1 MTMSDSYLRRVI
13 HSFEERRDRVAMR
26 IVGDDREIYTF
37 GESLDIIRSL
47 AFRIEQEN
55 VDFGDRV
62 ALMGEN
68 HPSWALAYLAVLY
81 RGSVCVPLDPQGE
94 IETLT
99 NFIENS
105 EAKLAFIGSDQV
117 EKFQQI
123 EEKLGRHI
131 PAVVWEAKNFPPYEE
146 GVPGGRG
153 GSPFSKNG
161 FESFADWS
169 ATHYSESFTNEPP
182 KADGDDLALLIYT
195 SGTTGTPK

>member
-1 MTMSDSYLRRVI
+1 MTKSYCERFI
-13 HSFEERRDRVAMR
+13 TAFEARPDKVAMR

-55 VDFGDRV
+55 VDFGDRI
-62 ALMGEN
+62 ALIGEN
-68 HPSWALAYLAVLY
+68 HPSWALAYLGVLY

-105 EAKLAFIGSDQV
+105 EAKLAFIGSNQV

-123 EEKLGRHI
+123 EEKLGYHI
-131 PAVVWEAKNFPPYEE
+131 PAVVWDNSPPRRGDAGNGNGNEQNDSHIKNDLSASSRLS
-146 GVPGGRG
+146 GAQ
-153 GSPFSKNG
+153 NG
-161 FESFADWS
+161 F
-169 ATHYSESFTNEPP
+169 Y
-182 KADGDDLALLIYT
+182 
-195 SGTTGTPK
+195 

>member
-1 MTMSDSYLRRVI
+1 
-13 HSFEERRDRVAMR
+13 MR

-68 HPSWALAYLAVLY
+68 HPSWALAYLGVLY

-123 EEKLGRHI
+123 EEKLGYHI
-131 PAVVWEAKNFPPYEE
+131 PAIVWDISPP
-146 GVPGGRG
+146 GRG
-153 GSPFSKNG
+153 DAEKNWILSTTVSTARIWAWRIRTGSGRVS
-161 FESFADWS
+161 
-169 ATHYSESFTNEPP
+169 
-182 KADGDDLALLIYT
+182 
-195 SGTTGTPK
+195 